1 MTYRILET
9 DKSLGHA
16 LRRIGE
22 DQLEAAIDDTRRP
35 LDDADAAVHD
45 IRKHCKKLRGLF
57 RLVRPGFPDYAEEN
71 AAVRDAARM
80 TSSLR
85 DAGVLLKTFDAL
97 LIDTDPAPFDGL
109 RATLAAETGRSLSEA
124 ELSAAFE
131 QQRKALKAI
140 RKRAHHWKIQGNSD
154 KVLLKGLSKTWRRA
168 ARGFDQAAQS
178 KDPES
183 FHEFR
188 KRTKDHWYH
197 SRLLQGFWPGPIRS
211 HRDQVRTLSERLGEY
226 QDLSVFL
233 ERLDGPDLPVSSDQ
247 MRLIALRRRR
257 QIGDDALAL
266 ASKVFVGDIDG
277 LPRSW
282 QRRWKPWAKSA

>member
-16 LRRIGE
+16 LRRIGV

-131 QQRKALKAI
+131 QQRKALKA
-140 RKRAHHWKIQGNSD
+140 
-154 KVLLKGLSKTWRRA
+154 A
-168 ARGFDQAAQS
+168 ARSTKRGKAVNVAASTQEVPGAPS
-178 KDPES
+178 CFPGAG
-183 FHEFR
+183 
-188 KRTKDHWYH
+188 KR
-197 SRLLQGFWPGPIRS
+197 P
-211 HRDQVRTLSERLGEY
+211 
-226 QDLSVFL
+226 
-233 ERLDGPDLPVSSDQ
+233 
-247 MRLIALRRRR
+247 RRRR
-257 QIGDDALAL
+257 RAYRGCAAVFALRL
-266 ASKVFVGDIDG
+266 
-277 LPRSW
+277 
-282 QRRWKPWAKSA
+282 